1 MKNLPDPQMVARG
14 ELTPDGW
21 QNLQDEIL
29 QRITRADNAIAGI
42 MLYTAR
48 KDWDHACWELSTGHK
63 LLTDAEHAQG
73 DLATISDYL
82 LQIIQDMPEIDNNLN
97 QIFEKSGLQTLCGY
111 VGITYHDLE
120 VAIDRLKK
128 FA

>member
-1 MKNLPDPQMVARG
+1 MN
-14 ELTPDGW
+14 TPPGAIATGQVTRRDW
-21 QNLQDEIL
+21 LQTQTEIL
-29 QRITRADNAIAGI
+29 RSINNVIAGI

-48 KDWDHACWELSTGHK
+48 KDWDYACWELSTGHK
-63 LLTDAEHAQG
+63 LLTDAEYAQG
-73 DLATISDYL
+73 GLATISTYL
-82 LQIIQDMPEIDNNLN
+82 SQIIQNMSEVDNNLN
-97 QIFEKSGLQTLCGY
+97 QIFEKSGLQALNGY